1 MKNILIQAD
10 NLMALNFLLKER
22 NLKGKNDIRTA
33 TIFAARS
40 QKAKGAQT
48 GPV

>member
-22 NLKGKNDIRTA
+22 NLKGKIDLIYIMDLKRVMVQ
-33 TIFAARS
+33 F
-40 QKAKGAQT
+40 
-48 GPV
+48 